1 MSASAQKTIRLP
13 FLGKRDYLQG
23 TTIFDAL
30 AELIPAGASA
40 VVKFPKLIHSDAIQ
54 VSTVE
59 SPDASSTLHWRTAAE
74 CGILSIAPAPPSA
87 APARTAYDEESLVAL
102 AKFDESEARLTV
114 PSPFSFCATA
124 VSLNKALLQRIF
136 PQPAPGRW
144 LFVCMDIK
152 TIPTS
157 DFYPLTLRPI
167 APFSAKLARS
177 RITIAGEQLG
187 TLYFS
192 WLHQTR

>member
-1 MSASAQKTIRLP
+1 MPAPVQKTLHLP

-30 AELIPAGASA
+30 AELIPPGASA

-54 VSTVE
+54 VSTAE

-74 CGILSIAPAPPSA
+74 SGILSLVPAPPSA
-87 APARTAYDEESLVAL
+87 APARVAYDEGSLVGL
-102 AKFDESEARLTV
+102 AAFDESEARLTE

-157 DFYPLTLRPI
+157 DFYPLTVRPI
-167 APFSAKLARS
+167 APFSAKLTRS
-177 RITIAGEQLG
+177 RITIAGEQIG

-192 WLHQTR
+192 WLNQTQ